1 MLMSCTVK
9 IAASMAIRC
18 AGEVQGKQRRAEA
31 TLQKPAV
38 AAAGIKC
45 CDNCIAVKGWPFLLS
60 PFFSPFFVCAI
71 CLLSQRNVSDGA
83 AECGKQIGGRA

>member
-31 TLQKPAV
+31 TLQKPAA

-45 CDNCIAVKGWPFLLS
+45 CDNYIAVKGWPFLLS
-60 PFFSPFFVCAI
+60 PFFPLFCVFN
-71 CLLSQRNVSDGA
+71 LSLTA
-83 AECGKQIGGRA
+83 

>member
-45 CDNCIAVKGWPFLLS
+45 CDNCIESKLSFNVKFEY
-60 PFFSPFFVCAI
+60 A
-71 CLLSQRNVSDGA
+71 
-83 AECGKQIGGRA
+83 CGQCHETTYF

>member
-1 MLMSCTVK
+1 MLMSCTIK

-31 TLQKPAV
+31 KLQKPAV

-60 PFFSPFFVCAI
+60 PFFSPFFCVCD
-71 CLLSQRNVSDGA
+71 LSLKPA
-83 AECGKQIGGRA
+83 